1 MPEKLINQVS
11 SRKNPKKIQLN
22 NSKNT
27 KNHRKKKPSRIT
39 LSHATVIPSNRR
51 TVSILQYHRK
61 DLEPSSTI
69 LRLTPHNTII
79 LRKVIRHQPTQVV
92 ACTEMLSPNHPNLDP
107 NRRLSTSFSPPHS
120 SDRMGYDSRSGAR
133 TECTR
138 GSITCWMSDAASR
151 EPDRLDLSTI
161 SWREAERSS
170 IDWPGR
176 KPSRDWNRFI
186 NRHRPST
193 PSPAPALSPSPRRA
207 RAIPYSFHPPSL
219 PLARIRRCVDYAG
232 GWILFE
238 EERCSSWEE
247 IIKEFGFRVFGD
259 FFYLLER

>member
-1 MPEKLINQVS
+1 
-11 SRKNPKKIQLN
+11 
-22 NSKNT
+22 
-27 KNHRKKKPSRIT
+27 
-39 LSHATVIPSNRR
+39 
-51 TVSILQYHRK
+51 
-61 DLEPSSTI
+61 
-69 LRLTPHNTII
+69 
-79 LRKVIRHQPTQVV
+79 
-92 ACTEMLSPNHPNLDP
+92 MLSPNHPNLDP

-138 GSITCWMSDAASR
+138 GSITCWMSDATSR

-247 IIKEFGFRVFGD
+247 IIKEFGLRVFGD

>member
-1 MPEKLINQVS
+1 
-11 SRKNPKKIQLN
+11 
-22 NSKNT
+22 
-27 KNHRKKKPSRIT
+27 
-39 LSHATVIPSNRR
+39 
-51 TVSILQYHRK
+51 
-61 DLEPSSTI
+61 
-69 LRLTPHNTII
+69 
-79 LRKVIRHQPTQVV
+79 
-92 ACTEMLSPNHPNLDP
+92 MLSPNHPNLDP

-138 GSITCWMSDAASR
+138 GSITCWMSDATSR

-232 GWILFE
+232 GGF
-238 EERCSSWEE
+238 SSRRRGVPRE
-247 IIKEFGFRVFGD
+247 KKLSRNLDSEFLVI
-259 FFYLLER
+259 FFICWNDKSEDGWLWYGELVPF